1 MQSAKQLD
9 RAINDF
15 RKNAFD
21 GGFFNNDD
29 QLNEIIKKETLD
41 DPSAPP
47 LAKLLCSMGK
57 KGGLGIATVARVWEF
72 QDRIREYQKSNN
84 ISSVLWREVD
94 WLGEKIR
101 FPIASPDLDFMPQD
115 GAILTRWKHKTLDK
129 FADFIRRHNLE
140 NLLVKPIYEGD
151 DEEFFPVTLD
161 DVYHYS
167 KSYASAWLTSGIES
181 PVYLARESDR
191 PGIIE
196 MTKEILYYSTDYGI
210 FLEMLPTPD
219 NPEPDSIRFEV
230 VVKRYP

>member
-41 DPSAPP
+41 DPSAPL

-101 FPIASPDLDFMPQD
+101 FPITSSDLDFMPQD
-115 GAILTRWKHKTLDK
+115 GPILTRWKNPTVDK
-129 FADFIRRHNLE
+129 FVDFIRRHE
-140 NLLVKPIYEGD
+140 MESLLVKSVWIN
-151 DEEFFPVTLD
+151 DEEMEFSVSLD
-161 DVYHYS
+161 DVYN
-167 KSYASAWLTSGIES
+167 YAKNYATAWLTWGIES

-191 PGIIE
+191 PNIIE
-196 MTKEILYYSTDYGI
+196 MTKEILYYSSDYGI
-210 FLEMLPTPD
+210 FLEQLPTPD
-219 NPEPDSIRFEV
+219 NPDPESAHFFVEIR
-230 VVKRYP
+230 RQP